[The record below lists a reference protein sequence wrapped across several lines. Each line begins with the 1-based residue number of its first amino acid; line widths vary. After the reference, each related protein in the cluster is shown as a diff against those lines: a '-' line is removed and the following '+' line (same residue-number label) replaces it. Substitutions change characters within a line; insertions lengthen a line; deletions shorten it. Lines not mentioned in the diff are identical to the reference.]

1 MEHRADMNTA
11 YSKTAQGTGY
21 RPVVSPQAAE
31 RIREWH
37 DAAARQ
43 AKRDDSSGQT
53 FVYLGHELVV
63 PPEVHQIRG
72 VDHLLGEAVLAEVRD
87 GDRVL
92 DMGTGSGINA
102 ILAAS
107 QGAQVVAVDISPEA
121 RAAAQHNVERS
132 GLSARID
139 VQRGD
144 LFTEVIGQFDLIIYE
159 PMVRAPVFDGQPDRD
174 APAVEMRGVASFVR
188 DARQY
193 LTARGRM
200 LFFVG
205 PSPELPILMELA
217 ADENFTTHLVA
228 QEALINAGLSV
239 DYFAFRLTPAD
250 PVVEIEGRRA
260 RY

>member
-1 MEHRADMNTA
+1 MNSA
-11 YSKTAQGTGY
+11 HSKTAREAGY

-37 DAAARQ
+37 EAAVRRG
-43 AKRDDSSGQT
+43 KREDGSGQT
-53 FVYLGHELVV
+53 FVVLGTELIV
-63 PPEVHQIRG
+63 PPDVHQMSG
-72 VDHLLGEAVLAEVRD
+72 AEHLLGEAVLAEVRD

-92 DMGTGSGINA
+92 DMGTGSGLNA

-107 QGAQVVAVDISPEA
+107 QGAQVVAVDISPQA

-132 GLSARID
+132 ALADRID

-159 PMVRAPVFDGQPDRD
+159 PMLRVPALDVRHERAVS
-174 APAVEMRGVASFVR
+174 AVEAGGVASFVR

-193 LTARGRM
+193 LTERGRM

-205 PSPELPILMELA
+205 PPPELPMLMELA

-228 QEALINAGLSV
+228 QEALIHDGRSV
-239 DYFAFRLTPAD
+239 DYYAFRLTPAAQ
-250 PVVEIEGRRA
+250 VIEIEGRRA